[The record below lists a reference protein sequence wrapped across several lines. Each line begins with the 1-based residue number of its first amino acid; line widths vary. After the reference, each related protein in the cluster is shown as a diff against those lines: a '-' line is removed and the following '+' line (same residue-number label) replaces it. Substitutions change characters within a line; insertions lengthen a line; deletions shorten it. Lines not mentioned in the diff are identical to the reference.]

1 MQQRAHLLWAVTAVA
16 FAASVAAT
24 ASANTDDATA
34 TAAVPAAFDH
44 PAGWHTKHDIERI
57 RAQIASGQEPWSA
70 AFKALMDENATGPG
84 DATLDYKPSAGTVVC
99 RDCGPA
105 PPGQPKWDAHN
116 ETGNNEFMDDARNAY
131 YMMVKW
137 IATNNTSYADAAEAV
152 IDAWS
157 GQLTGS
163 YSTCSRR
170 QT

>member
-1 MQQRAHLLWAVTAVA
+1 MVWSVVTVA
-16 FAASVAAT
+16 FAASAA
-24 ASANTDDATA
+24 AAAGSANAG
-34 TAAVPAAFDH
+34 AAAPSGAPVFDH
-44 PAGWHTKHDIERI
+44 PSGWHTRHDIERI
-57 RAQIASGQEPWSA
+57 RAQIASGQEPWTT
-70 AFKALMDENATGPG
+70 AFKALMDKDAVGPG
-84 DATLDYKPSAGTVVC
+84 DATLEYKPSPGAVVC

-105 PPGQPKWDAHN
+105 PPGAPPWDAHN
-116 ETGNNEFMDDARNAY
+116 ETGNGPFSQDARTAY